1 VGGLNSFLINTIKL
15 NKMVYS
21 EKIKVELSVE
31 DIDPKEMNNLTVMR
45 ILVTIR
51 TLIRLKARF

>member
-1 VGGLNSFLINTIKL
+1 
-15 NKMVYS
+15 MVYS
-21 EKIKVELSVE
+21 EKIKVVLSVE